1 MRKLIPFTC
10 LIMILLLTGAVLPPA
25 QAQPASKG
33 VQPMP
38 LLIKNHFV
46 LFPGESAPFIK
57 NNRLMVPLQPLAD
70 IIGASVDS
78 YTSKRGTSYTIRALS
93 NYESVAGLR
102 EGVDW
107 AVYETDLGYYFE
119 AAPEMRAGSLFI
131 PLTPILQKLYSYS
144 YEVRTENG
152 RKVLAIMD
160 REQGDR
166 PLREI
171 IKDQPV
177 EYPHLLADPA
187 YPFIPLSLQQEEVHP
202 EHNKNPYQLTL
213 TLERTED
220 QYGQPI
226 QQEFMVIAVDSSG
239 KATERVIPWTLETGQ
254 GSSDSI
260 VTVNFSLP
268 SKASYVLFR
277 AEPGSESE
285 IIYPSGLNLELTM
298 GRVLD
303 KLFDTK
309 KLFED
314 LDVEVMTSSIE
325 NGEMKLVVR
334 RLWIHDQALP
344 AEEVERIKQTL
355 YEFAGRS
362 FPLQIQNVVISPEPN
377 MPGVIRSINKD
388 GTMLIENPDRLMEDG
403 KPEAMLIRLEQDA
416 VIEHKGKE
424 SRIMVKDLRTG
435 LKVDVWTQGSSVTS
449 DRTVGKVVQM
459 QVTVI

>member
-10 LIMILLLTGAVLPPA
+10 LIMILFLLTGTALS
-25 QAQPASKG
+25 QPASNGG

-78 YTSKRGTSYTIRALS
+78 YTSKKGTSYTIMAQS
-93 NYESVAGLR
+93 NYESVTGLR

-131 PLTPILQKLYSYS
+131 PLTSVLQKLYSYS

-152 RKVLAIMD
+152 RKVLAIID
-160 REQGDR
+160 REQGSR
-166 PLREI
+166 PLRDI
-171 IKDQPV
+171 IKDKPI

-187 YPFIPLSLQQEEVHP
+187 YPFIPLSLEQEIVQP
-202 EHNKNPYQLTL
+202 EHNKNPYELTL
-213 TLERTED
+213 TLERTKD

-226 QQEFMVIAVDSSG
+226 QQDFIIIAVDSSG
-239 KATERVIPWTLETGQ
+239 KVMERVIPWTMGTGQ
-254 GSSDSI
+254 GTSDSI
-260 VTVNFSLP
+260 ITVNFSLP
-268 SKASYVLFR
+268 AKAAYVLFR
-277 AEPGSESE
+277 AAPGVESE
-285 IIYPSGLNLELTM
+285 VIYPSGLNLELTM
-298 GRVLD
+298 GRMLD
-303 KLFDTK
+303 RLFDTEQ
-309 KLFED
+309 LFED
-314 LDVEVMTSSIE
+314 LDIQVMTSSIE

-344 AEEVERIKQTL
+344 AEEVNRIKQTL

-362 FPLQIQNVVISPEPN
+362 FPIQIEQVVISPEPN
-377 MPGVIRSINKD
+377 MTGVIQSINKD
-388 GTMLIENPDRLMEDG
+388 GTILIENPNKLMEDG
-403 KPEAMLIRLEQDA
+403 KPEVMLIMLEQDA
-416 VIEHKGKE
+416 LIERKDRDIRL
-424 SRIMVKDLRTG
+424 RIDQ
-435 LKVDVWTQGSSVTS
+435 LKVGMEVDAWTQGSLMTS
-449 DRTVGKVVQM
+449 NQTIGKVVKM
-459 QVTVI
+459 QVNAK